1 MSIEQP
7 GYMARYEHH
16 ILSGGDLAETG
27 KSLLDVA
34 RDAGADFDVSYA
46 DASYINPNSGAMVT
60 PLVEKGRYRGNPQ
73 NVFVVRKDNGATVG
87 LHGHKYPRTDGYK
100 PVLRTAET
108 LFPRSASSLTLFGKG
123 EKVVFGQNIG
133 RTVDLGGGDILR
145 PMLYWTSSLNGQW
158 ATAVYSVMDRLFC
171 QNQLIGATPIISVR
185 HTINHDQMLDMRS
198 QILGEQIQRA
208 EVFAEMARVLKDQ
221 EYTDFQ
227 FRSLT
232 HQLVPDPEEAEPV
245 VHKVNNIL
253 RKRGAMAL
261 AWRDEIEE
269 WGRNRWAAYNAVQG
283 AEQHRI
289 LARGTGGRMNPD
301 RSLERTIN
309 GGALLA
315 SRAMEL
321 LIAA

>member
-27 KSLLDVA
+27 MSLLDVA

-60 PLVEKGRYRGNPQ
+60 PLVEKGRYRGNSQ

-108 LFPRSASSLTLFGKG
+108 LFPLSASSLTLFGKG

-133 RTVDLGGGDILR
+133 KTVDLGGGDILR

-171 QNQLIGATPIISVR
+171 QNQLIGATPIISVK
-185 HTINHDQMLDMRS
+185 HTINHDQMLDMRAE
-198 QILGEQIQRA
+198 ILHEQIQRA
-208 EVFAEMARVLKDQ
+208 EVFAEMALVLKDQ

-232 HQLVPDPEEAEPV
+232 HQLVPDPEEAEAGGDDP
-245 VHKVNNIL
+245 
-253 RKRGAMAL
+253 R
-261 AWRDEIEE
+261 
-269 WGRNRWAAYNAVQG
+269 
-283 AEQHRI
+283 
-289 LARGTGGRMNPD
+289 LARRGWGVGPEPLGSVQRCAGRRTAPHPRSWNGRPTEPGPLVGAHHKWWGAPCQSGD
-301 RSLERTIN
+301 GVASRSLI
-309 GGALLA
+309 
-315 SRAMEL
+315 
-321 LIAA
+321 

>member
-1 MSIEQP
+1 
-7 GYMARYEHH
+7 
-16 ILSGGDLAETG
+16 
-27 KSLLDVA
+27 
-34 RDAGADFDVSYA
+34 
-46 DASYINPNSGAMVT
+46 
-60 PLVEKGRYRGNPQ
+60 
-73 NVFVVRKDNGATVG
+73 
-87 LHGHKYPRTDGYK
+87 
-100 PVLRTAET
+100 
-108 LFPRSASSLTLFGKG
+108 
-123 EKVVFGQNIG
+123 
-133 RTVDLGGGDILR
+133 
-145 PMLYWTSSLNGQW
+145 
-158 ATAVYSVMDRLFC
+158 
-171 QNQLIGATPIISVR
+171 
-185 HTINHDQMLDMRS
+185 MLDMRS

-253 RKRGAMAL
+253 RKRGAMTL

-289 LARGTGGRMNPD
+289 LARGTGGRMNAD

-315 SRAMEL
+315 GRAMEL